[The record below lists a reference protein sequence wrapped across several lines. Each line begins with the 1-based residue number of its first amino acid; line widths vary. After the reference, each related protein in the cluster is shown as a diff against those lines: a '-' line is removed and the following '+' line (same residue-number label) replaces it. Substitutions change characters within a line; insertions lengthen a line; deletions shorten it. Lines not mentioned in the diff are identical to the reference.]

1 MHTWI
6 DKKLTLRTSTINL
19 NEKVSDKKMRRK
31 DLVLFKVE
39 HIQDSWIS
47 QELYLIK
54 AELCSHSKIFPVFW
68 DHIDLQDLFKEG
80 NDMMKMKENLWLKE
94 QDWILVNTV

>member
-1 MHTWI
+1 MLELMQTWI

-19 NEKVSDKKMRRK
+19 NEKVFDLKMKRK
-31 DLVLFKVE
+31 DLVLYKVE

-54 AELCSHSKIFPVFW
+54 AELCSPSRIFQVFW
-68 DHIDLQDLFKEG
+68 DRIDPQDLFKEG
-80 NDMMKMKENLWLKE
+80 NDMMKMKENLW
-94 QDWILVNTV
+94 